1 MKRVYKLYDKT
12 TNKVKSTLT
21 DIALDKFVKS
31 EYLRDTT
38 TILPLTLLS
47 IVTRAT
53 FNFLIVSRIQTKIYL
68 LDFIISIIV
77 TIVLAFLSPH
87 IYNIISRTYD
97 AEIKN
102 FSALVIDSYWLEG
115 WSFIERWKT
124 IILGSSGI
132 FIILILFLIEV
143 NSPMIQEFIFHTM
156 ISSAIVDYL
165 TKLKDKII
173 LSNKQLNKQ
182 PEKTSPLSIKI
193 LENPSDVLSR
203 ANTSYNNLSKL
214 DKKTIN
220 LEYIEDY
227 QGYKGYGMY
236 KK

>member
-12 TNKVKSTLT
+12 TNKIKTSLT

-47 IVTRAT
+47 IVIRAT
-53 FNFLIVSRIQTKIYL
+53 FNFLIVSRIKTNIYL
-68 LDFIISIIV
+68 LDFFISVIV
-77 TIVLAFLSPH
+77 TIVLAFSSPT
-87 IYNIISRTYD
+87 IYNSVSRTYD

-102 FSALVIDSYWLEG
+102 FSSLVIDSYWVEG

-124 IILGSSGI
+124 IILGSSGV
-132 FIILILFLIEV
+132 FLILILFLIEV
-143 NSPMIQEFIFHTM
+143 NSTMIQEFIFHTM

-173 LSNKQLNKQ
+173 LSKRQADQKV
-182 PEKTSPLSIKI
+182 EKTSPLSIKI
-193 LENPSDVLSR
+193 LEKPSDVLSR
-203 ANTSYNNLSKL
+203 ANASYSNLSKL
-214 DKKTIN
+214 DTN
-220 LEYIEDY
+220 VDYTEDY
-227 QGYKGYGMY
+227 QGYKGYGLY

>member
-12 TNKVKSTLT
+12 TNKIKTSLT

-47 IVTRAT
+47 IVIRAT
-53 FNFLIVSRIQTKIYL
+53 FNFLIVSRIKTNIYF
-68 LDFIISIIV
+68 LDFFISVIV
-77 TIVLAFLSPH
+77 TIVLAFSSPT
-87 IYNIISRTYD
+87 IYNSISRTYD

-102 FSALVIDSYWLEG
+102 FSSLVIDSYWVEG

-124 IILGSSGI
+124 IILGSSGV
-132 FIILILFLIEV
+132 FLILILFLIEV
-143 NSPMIQEFIFHTM
+143 NSTMIQEFIFHTM

-173 LSNKQLNKQ
+173 LSNRKTNNSQ
-182 PEKTSPLSIKI
+182 KTSPLSIKI
-193 LENPSDVLSR
+193 LEKPSDVLSR
-203 ANTSYNNLSKL
+203 ANASYSNLSKL
-214 DKKTIN
+214 DTN
-220 LEYIEDY
+220 VDYTEDY
-227 QGYKGYGMY
+227 QGYKGYGLY